1 MLRNLSRTSVSLVQ
15 AVLPL
20 AVKRTS
26 RDGVELLSVEGE
38 VDIATAPRLLAVLN
52 KAVPEA
58 ARSLVIDLSLVG
70 FMDSTGLA
78 LLINAH
84 RRLTRRRKGFA
95 VVCPPGPLR
104 RVFEITDMMETL
116 HVCPDRESAT
126 AAAAVLV

>member
-1 MLRNLSRTSVSLVQ
+1 MV
-15 AVLPL
+15 PL

-26 RDGVELLSVEGE
+26 RDGVELLLVEGE

-52 KAVPEA
+52 QAVPEA
-58 ARSLVIDLSLVG
+58 LHSLVIDLSRVG

-95 VVCPPGPLR
+95 VVCPAGPLW
-104 RVFEITDMMETL
+104 RVFEITDMVDTL

-126 AAAAVLV
+126 AAAALA